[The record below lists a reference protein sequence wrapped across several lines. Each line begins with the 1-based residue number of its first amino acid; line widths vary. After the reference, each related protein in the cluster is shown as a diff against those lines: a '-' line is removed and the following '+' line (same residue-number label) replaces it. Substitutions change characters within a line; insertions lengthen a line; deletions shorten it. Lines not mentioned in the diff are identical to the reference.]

1 MSVGISPSIQP
12 PPGRARGLVVF
23 GAVMLLA
30 AIALAVQEGRI
41 VSPPTLLGFS
51 ALALLASSCGFGP
64 PGLAYVSFDRAA
76 QFAAVFVVGPAY
88 AAVIAGLVAILD
100 PWQRRRPGQSWRETV
115 VLGWSN
121 VGISIGVVFVGGAV
135 FEALGGRIP
144 LGVINTEQALA
155 LLAAGV
161 VVYVLNAVL
170 LLGWH
175 HEPGQR
181 KVLRLFDPFATS
193 VQVFAYLSGVLVAW
207 LWTTSSALLLL
218 LGLAVLS
225 IAMLLIRQLG
235 IMRLHLED
243 MVANRTRGLEEK
255 AQALDHMSRTDSL
268 TGLPNRRGAD
278 QVLERAMSDALRLRT
293 PLSVAVAD
301 LDRFKPI
308 NDEHSHLVGDRV
320 LERIGELL
328 APANHKH
335 MLAARRGGDEF
346 IFCFPHTSL
355 VHAAQ
360 HCDRLRVALG
370 QIPVADLGLQQPL
383 TMSVGVAAY
392 HGQTLEQLVAEADE
406 AMYQAKAAGRDRTTM
421 AQSRPPEQQAYEA
434 LSDD

>member
-1 MSVGISPSIQP
+1 
-12 PPGRARGLVVF
+12 LVVF
-23 GAVMLLA
+23 GSLMLLA
-30 AIALAVQEGRI
+30 ALALAVQEARI
-41 VSPPTLLGFS
+41 VSASTLLGFS

-76 QFAAVFVVGPAY
+76 QFAAVFVVGPEY
-88 AAVIAGLVAILD
+88 AAVIAGVVAILD
-100 PWQRRRPGQSWRETV
+100 PWQRRRPGQSWRETL

-144 LGVINTEQALA
+144 LGPIDTDQALA

-207 LWTTSSALLLL
+207 LWTISSPLLLL

-243 MVANRTRGLEEK
+243 LVANRTRGLEEK
-255 AQALDHMSRTDSL
+255 AQALDYMSRTDSL

-278 QVLERAMSDALRLRT
+278 QVLEQARADALRLRT

-346 IFCFPHTSL
+346 IFCFPHTAL
-355 VHAAQ
+355 EQAAKS
-360 HCDRLRVALG
+360 CDHLRAALAE
-370 QIPVADLGLQQPL
+370 IPVADLGLKQPL
-383 TMSVGVAAY
+383 SMSVGVAAFQ
-392 HGQTLEQLVAEADE
+392 GQSLEQLVADADE
-406 AMYQAKAAGRDRTTM
+406 AMYQAKAAGRDQTIM
-421 AQSRPPEQQAYEA
+421 AQTRPSEPQAYRP

>member
-1 MSVGISPSIQP
+1 MSAGMSPSIQP

-23 GAVMLLA
+23 GVVMLLTA
-30 AIALAVQEGRI
+30 VGLAVQEARM
-41 VSPPTLLGFS
+41 VSAPTLLGFS

-76 QFAAVFVVGPAY
+76 QFAAVFVVGPEY
-88 AAVIAGLVAILD
+88 AAVIAGIVAIVD
-100 PWQRRRPGQSWRETV
+100 PWQRRRSGQSWGETL

-121 VGISIGVVFVGGAV
+121 VGISVGVVFVGGAV
-135 FEALGGRIP
+135 FEALGGNVP
-144 LGVINTEQALA
+144 LHSLDSRQTLA
-155 LLAAGV
+155 LLATGA
-161 VVYVLNAVL
+161 VVYVLNAIL

-207 LWTTSSALLLL
+207 LWSSSSPLLLL

-243 MVANRTRGLEEK
+243 LVANRTRGLEEK
-255 AQALDHMSRTDSL
+255 AQALDYMSRTDSL

-278 QVLERAMSDALRLRT
+278 QVLQQAMADALRLRT

-320 LERIGELL
+320 LERVGELL

-355 VHAAQ
+355 EQAAQ
-360 HCDRLRVALG
+360 RCNELRDSLRNTL
-370 QIPVADLGLQQPL
+370 VADLGLKQPL
-383 TMSVGVAAY
+383 TMSVGVAPF

-406 AMYQAKAAGRDRTTM
+406 AMYQAKAAGRDQTIAAPSQPLPT
-421 AQSRPPEQQAYEA
+421 QAYRA